1 MLISQTD
8 LVLANGLATPV
19 NVTFSSGGAPDAN
32 TRVWYAR
39 SVNGGFPLGY
49 FSLKHTVNQPKDL
62 NNPSA
67 MTRQR
72 VHVRLP
78 KLDLSVAN
86 NPKLVSAGTASLE
99 VATPANWSDADRQD
113 LLALLAS
120 ALGLRSTTKLGDN
133 VVSGILAGS

>member
-1 MLISQTD
+1 MLTSQTD

-32 TRVWYAR
+32 TRAWYAR

-49 FSLKHTVNQPKDL
+49 HSLKHTVNQPKDL

-72 VHVRLP
+72 IHVRLP
-78 KLDLSVAN
+78 KLDLSVTN

-99 VATPANWSDADRQD
+99 VATPANWSEADRQD
-113 LLALLAS
+113 LLALFAS
-120 ALGLRSTTKLGDN
+120 ALGLRSATKLGDN
-133 VVSGILAGS
+133 IVSGILAGS

>member
-8 LVLANGLATPV
+8 LVLANGLPTPA

-49 FSLKHTVNQPKDL
+49 FSLRHSVNQPKDF
-62 NNPSA
+62 NNPTA

-72 VHVRLP
+72 IHVRLP
-78 KLDLSVAN
+78 KVDLSVAN
-86 NPKLVSAGTASLE
+86 NPKLISAGTASLE
-99 VATPANWSDADRQD
+99 VATPANWTEAERQD